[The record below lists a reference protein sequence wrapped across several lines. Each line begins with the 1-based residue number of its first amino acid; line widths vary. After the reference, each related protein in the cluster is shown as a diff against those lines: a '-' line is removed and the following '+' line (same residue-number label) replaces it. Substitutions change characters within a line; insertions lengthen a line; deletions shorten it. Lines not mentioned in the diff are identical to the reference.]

1 MSALYDSLAQTAS
14 ALIGEFGQVVT
25 ITRTTK
31 VIDPVTGTAGSPTVE
46 SGQFRVVNPPAS
58 QGIVGSF
65 DNRVITEAS
74 NIYVKIRFLIVS
86 AHDAAFEPRAGDKV
100 TMGGVDYSAFGC
112 TPIAPDGTAIAYRI
126 GMGV

>member
-1 MSALYDSLAQTAS
+1 MSLYDDLSSIAYD
-14 ALIGEFGQVVT
+14 LIGEFGQVVT

-31 VIDPVTGTAGSPTVE
+31 VIDPVTGTAGSPTVTT
-46 SGQFRVVNPPAS
+46 GQFRVVNPPAS
-58 QGIVGSF
+58 KGIIESF